1 MNTIAINCDVGEGVS
16 NEHLLMPYISSCNIA
31 CGGHYGDVKTMDNTI
46 AIAIENNVLIGAH
59 PSFPDKEN
67 FGRKILKMTLEALQK
82 SIESQLQLFKSRLDL
97 VGAKMNHIKPHGA
110 LYNLITVDV
119 ANAKIFLKAIDKY
132 AKSVFLYVPY
142 NSVIA
147 RLAIEKNIRVVYEV
161 FADRN
166 YNSDL
171 SLVSRNQE
179 NALITDAVAV
189 FKHVVHMYQHQ
200 EVIAISGEKKPIIAD
215 TFCVH
220 GDQEK
225 ALSILIYLSEHLKK
239 QGIAIE

>member
-46 AIAIENNVLIGAH
+46 EIAIENNVLIGAH

-67 FGRKILKMTLEALQK
+67 FGRKILKMTPEALQK
-82 SIESQLQLFKSRLDL
+82 SIESQLLLFKSRLDL

-119 ANAKIFLKAIDKY
+119 ATAKIFLKAIDKY

-147 RLAIEKNIRVVYEV
+147 RLAIEKNIRLVYEV

>member
-67 FGRKILKMTLEALQK
+67 FGRKILKMNPEALQK
-82 SIESQLQLFKSRLDL
+82 SIESQLLLFKSRLDL

-119 ANAKIFLKAIDKY
+119 ATAKIFLKAIDKY

>member
-67 FGRKILKMTLEALQK
+67 FGRKILKMTPEALQK
-82 SIESQLQLFKSRLDL
+82 SIESQLLLFKSRLDL

-147 RLAIEKNIRVVYEV
+147 RLAIEKNITVVYEV

>member
-119 ANAKIFLKAIDKY
+119 ATAKIFLKAIDKY

>member
-67 FGRKILKMTLEALQK
+67 FGRKILKMTPEALQK
-82 SIESQLQLFKSRLDL
+82 SIESQLLLFKSRLDL

-119 ANAKIFLKAIDKY
+119 ATAKIFLKAIDKY

-171 SLVSRNQE
+171 SLVSRIQE
-179 NALITDAVAV
+179 NALITDSVAV

>member
-67 FGRKILKMTLEALQK
+67 FGRKILKMNPEALQK

-119 ANAKIFLKAIDKY
+119 ATAKIFLKAIDKY

>member
-67 FGRKILKMTLEALQK
+67 FGRKILKMTPEALQK
-82 SIESQLQLFKSRLDL
+82 SIESQLLLFKSRLDL

>member
-59 PSFPDKEN
+59 PSFPDEEN
-67 FGRKILKMTLEALQK
+67 FGRKILKMTPEALQK

-119 ANAKIFLKAIDKY
+119 ATAKIFLKAIDKY

>member
-67 FGRKILKMTLEALQK
+67 FGRKILKMNPEALQK

>member
-67 FGRKILKMTLEALQK
+67 FGRKILKMTPEALQK

-119 ANAKIFLKAIDKY
+119 ATAKIFLKAIDKY

-142 NSVIA
+142 NSVIS

>member
-1 MNTIAINCDVGEGVS
+1 MNTIAINCDVGEGVL

-67 FGRKILKMTLEALQK
+67 FGRKILKMTPEALQK

>member
-67 FGRKILKMTLEALQK
+67 FGRKILKMNPEALQK
-82 SIESQLQLFKSRLDL
+82 SIESQLLFFKSRLDL

-119 ANAKIFLKAIDKY
+119 ATAKIFLKAIDKY

-142 NSVIA
+142 NSVIS

>member
-67 FGRKILKMTLEALQK
+67 FGRKILKMTPEALQK
-82 SIESQLQLFKSRLDL
+82 SIESQLLLFKSRLDL

-119 ANAKIFLKAIDKY
+119 ATAKIFLKAIDKY

>member
-67 FGRKILKMTLEALQK
+67 FGRKILKMTPEALQK
-82 SIESQLQLFKSRLDL
+82 SIESQLLLFKSRLDL

-119 ANAKIFLKAIDKY
+119 ATAKIFLKAIDKY

-189 FKHVVHMYQHQ
+189 FKHVVHMYQHH

>member
-1 MNTIAINCDVGEGVS
+1 MNTIAFNCDVGEGVS

-67 FGRKILKMTLEALQK
+67 FGRKILKMTPEALQK
-82 SIESQLQLFKSRLDL
+82 SIESQLLLFKSRLDL

-119 ANAKIFLKAIDKY
+119 ATAKIFLKAIDKY

>member
-46 AIAIENNVLIGAH
+46 AIANENNVLIGAH

-67 FGRKILKMTLEALQK
+67 FGRKILKMNPEALQK
-82 SIESQLQLFKSRLDL
+82 SIESQLLLFKSRLDL

-119 ANAKIFLKAIDKY
+119 ATAKIFLKAIDKY

-171 SLVSRNQE
+171 SLVSRNQD

>member
-67 FGRKILKMTLEALQK
+67 FGRKILKMTPEVLQK
-82 SIESQLQLFKSRLDL
+82 SIESQLLLFKSRLDL

-119 ANAKIFLKAIDKY
+119 ATAKIFLKAIDKY

>member
-46 AIAIENNVLIGAH
+46 AIAFENNVLIGAH

-67 FGRKILKMTLEALQK
+67 FGRKILKMTPEALQK
-82 SIESQLQLFKSRLDL
+82 SIESQLLLFKSRLDL

-119 ANAKIFLKAIDKY
+119 ATAKIFLKAIDKY

-189 FKHVVHMYQHQ
+189 FKHVVHMYQHH

>member
-46 AIAIENNVLIGAH
+46 EIAIENNVLIGAH

-67 FGRKILKMTLEALQK
+67 FGRKILKMTPEALQK
-82 SIESQLQLFKSRLDL
+82 SIESQLLLFKSRLDL

-119 ANAKIFLKAIDKY
+119 ATAKIFLKAIDKY

-179 NALITDAVAV
+179 NALITDAVAIL
-189 FKHVVHMYQHQ
+189 KHVVHMYQHQ

>member
-1 MNTIAINCDVGEGVS
+1 MNTIAINCDVGEGVL

-67 FGRKILKMTLEALQK
+67 FGRKILKMTPEALQK

-147 RLAIEKNIRVVYEV
+147 RLAIEKNITVVYEV

>member
-31 CGGHYGDVKTMDNTI
+31 CGGHYGDVKTMDHTI

-67 FGRKILKMTLEALQK
+67 FGRKILKMTPEALQK
-82 SIESQLQLFKSRLDL
+82 SIESQLLLFKSRLDL

-119 ANAKIFLKAIDKY
+119 ATAKIFLKAIDKY

>member
-67 FGRKILKMTLEALQK
+67 FGRKILKMTPEALQK
-82 SIESQLQLFKSRLDL
+82 SIESQLLLFKSRLDL

-119 ANAKIFLKAIDKY
+119 VTAKIFLKAINKY

>member
-67 FGRKILKMTLEALQK
+67 FGRKILKMNPEALQK
-82 SIESQLQLFKSRLDL
+82 SIESQLLLFKSRLDL

-119 ANAKIFLKAIDKY
+119 ATAKIFLKAIDKY

-142 NSVIA
+142 NSVIS

-189 FKHVVHMYQHQ
+189 FKHVVHMCQHQ

>member
-67 FGRKILKMTLEALQK
+67 FGRKILKMTPEALQK

-119 ANAKIFLKAIDKY
+119 ATAKIFLKAIDKY

-179 NALITDAVAV
+179 NALITDAVAIL
-189 FKHVVHMYQHQ
+189 KHVVHMYQHQ

>member
-46 AIAIENNVLIGAH
+46 EIAIENNVLIGAH

-67 FGRKILKMTLEALQK
+67 FGRKILKMTPEALQK
-82 SIESQLQLFKSRLDL
+82 SIESQLLLFKSRLDL

-119 ANAKIFLKAIDKY
+119 ATAKIFLKAIDKY

-179 NALITDAVAV
+179 NALITDAVAI

>member
-46 AIAIENNVLIGAH
+46 AIANENNVLIGAH

-67 FGRKILKMTLEALQK
+67 FGRKILKMNPEALQK
-82 SIESQLQLFKSRLDL
+82 SIESQLLLFKSRLDL

-119 ANAKIFLKAIDKY
+119 ATAKIFLKAIDKY

-142 NSVIA
+142 NSVIS

-215 TFCVH
+215 IFCVH

>member
-67 FGRKILKMTLEALQK
+67 FGRKILKMTPEALQK

-147 RLAIEKNIRVVYEV
+147 RLAIEKNITVVYEV

>member
-67 FGRKILKMTLEALQK
+67 FGRKILKMTPEALQK

>member
-1 MNTIAINCDVGEGVS
+1 MKRLSINSDVGEGVV
-16 NEHLLMPYISSCNIA
+16 NESALMPYLKSCSIA

-67 FGRKILKMTLEALQK
+67 FGRKILKMTPEALQK
-82 SIESQLQLFKSRLDL
+82 NIESQLLLFKSRLDL

-110 LYNLITVDV
+110 LYNLITLDV
-119 ANAKIFLKAIDKY
+119 ATAKIFLKAIDKY

-179 NALITDAVAV
+179 NALITDSVAV

>member
-1 MNTIAINCDVGEGVS
+1 MNTIAINCDVGEGVF
-16 NEHLLMPYISSCNIA
+16 NEHLLMPFISSCNIA
-31 CGGHYGDVKTMDNTI
+31 CGGHYGDVKTMDHTI

-67 FGRKILKMTLEALQK
+67 FGRKIRKMTPEALQE
-82 SIESQLQLFKSRLDL
+82 SIESQLLLFKSRLDL

-110 LYNLITVDV
+110 LYNLIAVDV
-119 ANAKIFLKAIDKY
+119 VTAKIFLKAIKKY
-132 AKSVFLYVPY
+132 AKNTFLYVPY

-147 RLAIEKNIRVVYEV
+147 RLAVEKNYKVIYEA

-166 YNSDL
+166 YNSDF
-171 SLVSRNQE
+171 SLVSRNLE

-200 EVIAISGEKKPIIAD
+200 EVITISGDKKPIIAD

-220 GDQEK
+220 GDQEN
-225 ALSILIYLSEHLKK
+225 ALSILVYLSENFKK
-239 QGIAIE
+239 QGITIE

>member
-67 FGRKILKMTLEALQK
+67 FGRKILKMTPEALQK

-119 ANAKIFLKAIDKY
+119 STAKIFLKAIDKY